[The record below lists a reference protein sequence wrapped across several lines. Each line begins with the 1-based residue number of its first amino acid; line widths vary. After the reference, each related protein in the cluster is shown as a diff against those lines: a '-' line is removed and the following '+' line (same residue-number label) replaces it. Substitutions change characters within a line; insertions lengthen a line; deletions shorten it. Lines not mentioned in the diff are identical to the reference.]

1 MAPDD
6 FAADMDRLWLQ
17 VKPLYDALH
26 AFTRNG
32 LERAYGARAARLRTA
47 ASRRTCWATC
57 GAETGSGRAT
67 FTSSAIRCAATAFN
81 TSTSASVCA
90 DPRCSMSR
98 DPCRDF
104 HTTWTATAPD
114 EVRTV
119 RTYATGTPSTTR
131 R

>member
-6 FAADMDRLWLQ
+6 FAAEMDRLWLQ

-32 LERAYGARAARLRTA
+32 LERAYGARGAAPDGRIPAHLLGNMW
-47 ASRRTCWATC
+47 SRDGLEA
-57 GAETGSGRAT
+57 GHL
-67 FTSSAIRCAATAFN
+67 TSSAIRCAATAFN